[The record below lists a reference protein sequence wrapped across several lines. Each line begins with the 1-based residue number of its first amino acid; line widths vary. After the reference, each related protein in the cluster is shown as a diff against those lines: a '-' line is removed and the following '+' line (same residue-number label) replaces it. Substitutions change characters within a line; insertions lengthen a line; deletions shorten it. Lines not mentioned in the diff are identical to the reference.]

1 MIDQL
6 TIGNKKSFDDFEA
19 NVKERT
25 ISKPKKKSIRET
37 VPFSNVVYDFSAING
52 EVYWEERDL
61 EYVLEIMADTP
72 EQLEQKKSALASW
85 LMNVSEEV
93 LEDPFIKDYHFV
105 STFDDISEEDEDN
118 VEKTIVTVKFK
129 AYPYMIANSAKI
141 FSVSLVANTE
151 QEIAITN
158 ESSHRITPTIEADM
172 TFTLKKG
179 DVSYGIP
186 AGVTTDDSFKLD
198 AGMNVLTLLASEE
211 GNVTFT
217 FFEEVF

>member
-6 TIGNKKSFDDFEA
+6 IIGNKKSFDDFEA

-52 EVYWEERDL
+52 EIYWEERDL

-72 EQLEQKKSALASW
+72 EQLEQKKSALATW
-85 LMNVSEEV
+85 LMNVAEEV
-93 LEDPFIKDYHFV
+93 LEDPFIKDYHFI
-105 STFDDISEEDEDN
+105 STFSDISEDDEDN
-118 VEKTIVTVKFK
+118 VEKTTVTVKFK
-129 AYPYMIANSAKI
+129 AYPYMIANNAKI

-151 QEIAITN
+151 KEMVITN
-158 ESSHRITPTIEADM
+158 ESSHRITPSIEADM
-172 TFTLKKG
+172 KVTLKKN
-179 DVSYGIP
+179 DVNYGIP
-186 AGVTTDDSFKLD
+186 AGVTTDDSFKLES
-198 AGMNVLTLLASEE
+198 GVNVLTLLASEA